1 MEFPNIS
8 NIKQVVET
16 DISWAGKN
24 STGKD
29 QLSII
34 TANDFASIQQFS
46 ESGDLDYQQ
55 LVQSNQIVAV
65 NGVEGISKGDTGRI
79 YIWGWHPKNL
89 VRGGILDGDL
99 YSNTAIYGG
108 WFFNAH

>member
-1 MEFPNIS
+1 MEFPSIS

-34 TANDFASIQQFS
+34 TANDFASIQQFR

-65 NGVEGISKGDTGRI
+65 NGVEGISKGDTVELHLGMA
-79 YIWGWHPKNL
+79 PKKFIQWEHI
-89 VRGGILDGDL
+89 R
-99 YSNTAIYGG
+99 
-108 WFFNAH
+108 W